1 MAIEK
6 IRIRKGYILREYA
19 GEFCIFDASRTN
31 DGAVNDIPSFNHD
44 GIFLWAQLESGV
56 LDILSLAEKLAEQ
69 NHSSADE
76 MLPEVQEF
84 LARLMNADIVEP
96 C

>member
-6 IRIRKGYILREYA
+6 IRIREGYILREYA
-19 GEFCIFDASRTN
+19 GEFCIFDASCPN
-31 DGAVNDIPSFNHD
+31 DGAVNNIPSFNPD
-44 GIFLWAQLESGV
+44 GIFLWAQLEGGAH
-56 LDILSLAEKLAEQ
+56 DITSLAEKLAEQ
-69 NHSSADE
+69 NDASPDE

-84 LARLMNADIVEP
+84 LARLLNADIVEP